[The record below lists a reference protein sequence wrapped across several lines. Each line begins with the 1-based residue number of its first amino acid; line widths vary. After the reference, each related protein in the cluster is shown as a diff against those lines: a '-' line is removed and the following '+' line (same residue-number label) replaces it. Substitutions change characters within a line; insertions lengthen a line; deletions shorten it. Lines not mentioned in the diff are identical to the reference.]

1 MFSYRG
7 INARP
12 LATILWTRQNVT
24 SAWLCLK
31 LGVAKCPCTP
41 TRLGT
46 QKAHKHKHFMGISLP
61 NMGYSRPMC
70 PTPMSVLSETPADS
84 TDADGQLPLRIASF
98 SGLCGVRG
106 ICLLQYMVL
115 REMLAPGGRFATCCL
130 AWHVCVVETCRT
142 LALLAPVHSLAT
154 VNLSGSPLYN
164 RNLAL
169 RRFVLNWVLNAK
181 TLNFLHTHTHWRAEL
196 EQNLESGKRMI

>member
-12 LATILWTRQNVT
+12 LATILWTRQHVT

-106 ICLLQYMVL
+106 ICLLRVDGNIWFSERCWLQEDVSLRVASPGTSVLSRHVEHWHCLPQYTVL
-115 REMLAPGGRFATCCL
+115 QPSTYLGHLCT
-130 AWHVCVVETCRT
+130 
-142 LALLAPVHSLAT
+142 T
-154 VNLSGSPLYN
+154 V
-164 RNLAL
+164 
-169 RRFVLNWVLNAK
+169 
-181 TLNFLHTHTHWRAEL
+181 
-196 EQNLESGKRMI
+196 I

>member
-1 MFSYRG
+1 
-7 INARP
+7 
-12 LATILWTRQNVT
+12 
-24 SAWLCLK
+24 
-31 LGVAKCPCTP
+31 
-41 TRLGT
+41 
-46 QKAHKHKHFMGISLP
+46 
-61 NMGYSRPMC
+61 
-70 PTPMSVLSETPADS
+70 
-84 TDADGQLPLRIASF
+84 
-98 SGLCGVRG
+98 
-106 ICLLQYMVL
+106 MVL

-181 TLNFLHTHTHWRAEL
+181 TLNFLHTHTLAGRVRAEL
-196 EQNLESGKRMI
+196 GKWEEDDLGSRIEESNVTTFLLLLRQDAPKP